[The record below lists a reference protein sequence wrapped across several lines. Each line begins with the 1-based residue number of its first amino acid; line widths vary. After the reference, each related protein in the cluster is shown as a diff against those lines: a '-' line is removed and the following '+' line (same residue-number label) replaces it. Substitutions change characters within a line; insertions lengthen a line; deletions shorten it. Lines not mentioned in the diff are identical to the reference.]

1 MGHGKAPKGC
11 GYVFC
16 NERKNRFDTYGLW
29 AMLRCP
35 GRKSYFSDL
44 LFSGPRPGCV
54 WRYRLCLY
62 WQRRRWRIFHHE
74 RLACFLLVGF
84 SLFLRSI
91 DANEAAP
98 AVKNQVAASDM
109 ASADVAA
116 SQADSA
122 VNLSRWYGN
131 LGQSDADLE
140 SLEEFQFIS
149 YLLKKEDK

>member
-1 MGHGKAPKGC
+1 MRDSIDFSKMERITPREDSWDKVCARLDKAEK
-11 GYVFC
+11 
-16 NERKNRFDTYGLW
+16 ERTLK
-29 AMLRCP
+29 
-35 GRKSYFSDL
+35 FSF
-44 LFSGPRPGCV
+44 FSAIP
-54 WRYRLCLY
+54 
-62 WQRRRWRIFHHE
+62 I
-74 RLACFLLVGF
+74 AASFLLVGF

-91 DANEAAP
+91 DANETAP

-109 ASADVAA
+109 VSADVAA

-122 VNLSRWYGN
+122 VNLSNWYSN

>member
-1 MGHGKAPKGC
+1 MRDSIDFSKMERITPREDSWDKVCARLDKAEK
-11 GYVFC
+11 
-16 NERKNRFDTYGLW
+16 ERTLK
-29 AMLRCP
+29 
-35 GRKSYFSDL
+35 FSF
-44 LFSGPRPGCV
+44 FSAIP
-54 WRYRLCLY
+54 
-62 WQRRRWRIFHHE
+62 I
-74 RLACFLLVGF
+74 AASFLLVGF

-91 DANEAAP
+91 DAQETAP

-131 LGQSDADLE
+131 LGQSDADLD

>member
-1 MGHGKAPKGC
+1 MRDSIDFSKMERITPREDSWDKVCARLDKAEK
-11 GYVFC
+11 
-16 NERKNRFDTYGLW
+16 ERTLK
-29 AMLRCP
+29 
-35 GRKSYFSDL
+35 FSF
-44 LFSGPRPGCV
+44 FSAIP
-54 WRYRLCLY
+54 
-62 WQRRRWRIFHHE
+62 I
-74 RLACFLLVGF
+74 AASFLLVGF

-91 DANEAAP
+91 DANETAP

-122 VNLSRWYGN
+122 VNLIRWYGN

-140 SLEEFQFIS
+140 SLDEFQFIS

>member
-1 MGHGKAPKGC
+1 MRDSIDFSKMEQITPREDSWDKVCARLDKAEK
-11 GYVFC
+11 
-16 NERKNRFDTYGLW
+16 ERTLK
-29 AMLRCP
+29 
-35 GRKSYFSDL
+35 FSF
-44 LFSGPRPGCV
+44 FSAIP
-54 WRYRLCLY
+54 
-62 WQRRRWRIFHHE
+62 I
-74 RLACFLLVGF
+74 AASFLLVGF

-91 DANEAAP
+91 NANETAP

-122 VNLSRWYGN
+122 VILSNWYSN

-140 SLEEFQFIS
+140 SLDEFQFIS

>member
-1 MGHGKAPKGC
+1 MRDSIDFSKMERITPREDSWDKVCARLDKAEK
-11 GYVFC
+11 
-16 NERKNRFDTYGLW
+16 ERTLK
-29 AMLRCP
+29 
-35 GRKSYFSDL
+35 FSF
-44 LFSGPRPGCV
+44 FSTIP
-54 WRYRLCLY
+54 
-62 WQRRRWRIFHHE
+62 I
-74 RLACFLLVGF
+74 AASFLLMGF

-91 DANEAAP
+91 DANETAP

-122 VNLSRWYGN
+122 VNLSNWYSN

-140 SLEEFQFIS
+140 SLDEFQFIS

>member
-1 MGHGKAPKGC
+1 MRDSIDFSKMERITPREDSWDKVCARLDKAEKK
-11 GYVFC
+11 
-16 NERKNRFDTYGLW
+16 RTLK
-29 AMLRCP
+29 
-35 GRKSYFSDL
+35 FSF
-44 LFSGPRPGCV
+44 FSAIP
-54 WRYRLCLY
+54 
-62 WQRRRWRIFHHE
+62 I
-74 RLACFLLVGF
+74 AASFLLVGF

-91 DANEAAP
+91 DANETAP

>member
-1 MGHGKAPKGC
+1 MRDSIDFSKMEQITPREDSWDKVCARLDKAEK
-11 GYVFC
+11 
-16 NERKNRFDTYGLW
+16 ERTLK
-29 AMLRCP
+29 
-35 GRKSYFSDL
+35 FSF
-44 LFSGPRPGCV
+44 FSAIP
-54 WRYRLCLY
+54 
-62 WQRRRWRIFHHE
+62 I
-74 RLACFLLVGF
+74 AASFLLVGF

-91 DANEAAP
+91 DANETAP

-122 VNLSRWYGN
+122 VILSNWYSN

-140 SLEEFQFIS
+140 SLDEFQFIS

>member
-1 MGHGKAPKGC
+1 MRDSIDFSKMERITPREDSWDKVCARLDKAEK
-11 GYVFC
+11 
-16 NERKNRFDTYGLW
+16 ERTLK
-29 AMLRCP
+29 
-35 GRKSYFSDL
+35 FSF
-44 LFSGPRPGCV
+44 FSAIP
-54 WRYRLCLY
+54 
-62 WQRRRWRIFHHE
+62 I
-74 RLACFLLVGF
+74 AASFLLVGF
-84 SLFLRSI
+84 SLFLRSM
-91 DANEAAP
+91 DANETAP

-140 SLEEFQFIS
+140 SLDEFQFIS

>member
-1 MGHGKAPKGC
+1 MRDSIDFSKMERITPREDSWDKICARLDKAEK
-11 GYVFC
+11 
-16 NERKNRFDTYGLW
+16 ERTLK
-29 AMLRCP
+29 
-35 GRKSYFSDL
+35 FSF
-44 LFSGPRPGCV
+44 FSAIP
-54 WRYRLCLY
+54 
-62 WQRRRWRIFHHE
+62 I
-74 RLACFLLVGF
+74 AASFLLVGF

-91 DANEAAP
+91 DAQETAP

-122 VNLSRWYGN
+122 VNLSNWYSN
-131 LGQSDADLE
+131 LGQSDADLD

>member
-1 MGHGKAPKGC
+1 MRDSINFSKMERITPREDSWDKVCARLDKAEK
-11 GYVFC
+11 
-16 NERKNRFDTYGLW
+16 ERTLK
-29 AMLRCP
+29 
-35 GRKSYFSDL
+35 FSF
-44 LFSGPRPGCV
+44 FSAIP
-54 WRYRLCLY
+54 
-62 WQRRRWRIFHHE
+62 I
-74 RLACFLLVGF
+74 AASFLLVGF

-91 DANEAAP
+91 DANETAP

-122 VNLSRWYGN
+122 VNLSNWYSN
-131 LGQSDADLE
+131 LGQSDADLD

>member
-1 MGHGKAPKGC
+1 MRDSINFSKMERITPREDSWDKVCARLDKAEK
-11 GYVFC
+11 
-16 NERKNRFDTYGLW
+16 ERTLK
-29 AMLRCP
+29 
-35 GRKSYFSDL
+35 FSF
-44 LFSGPRPGCV
+44 FSAIP
-54 WRYRLCLY
+54 
-62 WQRRRWRIFHHE
+62 I
-74 RLACFLLVGF
+74 AASFLLVGF

-91 DANEAAP
+91 DANETAP

-109 ASADVAA
+109 VSADVAA

-122 VNLSRWYGN
+122 VNLSNWYSN

>member
-1 MGHGKAPKGC
+1 MHDSIDFSKMERITPREDSWDKVCARLDKAEK
-11 GYVFC
+11 
-16 NERKNRFDTYGLW
+16 ERTLK
-29 AMLRCP
+29 
-35 GRKSYFSDL
+35 FSF
-44 LFSGPRPGCV
+44 FSAIP
-54 WRYRLCLY
+54 
-62 WQRRRWRIFHHE
+62 I
-74 RLACFLLVGF
+74 AASFLLVGF

-91 DANEAAP
+91 DANETAP
-98 AVKNQVAASDM
+98 TVKNQVAASDM

-131 LGQSDADLE
+131 LGQSDADLD